1 MRKSWAQRGG
11 GGPTIGA
18 RPTAVGGAVR
28 RTAST
33 PLPYVFR
40 FVGAALAAALLA
52 PAANAQKLAGEV
64 DAKGLAA
71 AVAKEKGRVVVVN
84 FWATWCVPCREE
96 YPDLT
101 RLEKAYREKGVS
113 VLGVSIDSA
122 KDLPKVDQFLAKMKP
137 DFPNYRK
144 ASGGDDQDFIDSVD
158 KDWGGELPFTVVYA
172 RDGKKT
178 KVLSGKQ
185 SYGEFEAAVKALLR

>member
-1 MRKSWAQRGG
+1 
-11 GGPTIGA
+11 
-18 RPTAVGGAVR
+18 VR
-28 RTAST
+28 RRT
-33 PLPYVFR
+33 R
-40 FVGAALAAALLA
+40 FSGAALAAALFLSSG
-52 PAANAQKLAGEV
+52 ANAAPDASKLAGEV

-101 RLEKAYREKGVS
+101 RLEKAYRGKGVA

-122 KDLPKVDQFLAKMKP
+122 KDLPKVDQFLARMKP

-144 ASGGDDQDFIDSVD
+144 ASGGDDQDFIESVD
-158 KDWGGELPFTVVYA
+158 KNWGGELPFTVVYA

-185 SYGEFEAAVKALLR
+185 SYGDFEAAVKALLQ